1 VTRHHARRDAKING
15 SFMRGTMFN
24 EVRNSICGLAVCAV
38 LAGAGMPSAAVAAD
52 ADADTLT
59 QMQQKLDQSLKM
71 IAALTARVQQ
81 LENVQAR
88 GEALPSPDA
97 ERLQAVEQKVVQI
110 ETTNATR
117 RSDENS
123 LPLHGF
129 ADVGVGNRNAF
140 NPDLKGFNVGNLD
153 FYLTPRLG
161 QRTLA
166 LFELNFETSINGAVG
181 IDLER
186 AQIGYQFS
194 DQATVWLGRF
204 HTPYGYVNTAM
215 HHGAWIANALRR
227 PAFLQFED
235 HGGVLPA
242 HTVGAWLTGAE
253 RVGDG
258 KIVYDAY
265 AGNGQSIQGGVV
277 DMRNAGNT
285 DGNLVAGGRL
295 GYQWTG
301 GLLEGMTVGAH
312 VFNGRIDDDQTP
324 IDRTQLRM
332 YGGYAVYDTDR
343 WENIAEFYQFDNE
356 DLSGNTGKHR
366 SEAGFVQLAYRASWG
381 VPYVRYERAVLKQ
394 TDPYFAQQ
402 NSGASYYRN
411 AFGLRFDI
419 DLKSALKL
427 ELAETHL
434 TDRAPRQ
441 YNEALVDYA
450 IRF

>member
-1 VTRHHARRDAKING
+1 
-15 SFMRGTMFN
+15 MFN
-24 EVRNSICGLAVCAV
+24 QVTNSIRGLAVCAA
-38 LAGAGMPSAAVAAD
+38 LAAAGMPLAAVAAD
-52 ADADTLT
+52 ADADKLAA
-59 QMQQKLDQSLKM
+59 MQQKLDQSLKM

-81 LENVQAR
+81 LENGQAR
-88 GEALPSPDA
+88 AQTAAPPAADVQ
-97 ERLQAVEQKVVQI
+97 RLEAVEQKVVQI

-117 RSDENS
+117 HSDENS

-129 ADVGVGNRNAF
+129 ADVGVGNRNPF
-140 NPDLKGFNVGNLD
+140 NPDLKGFDVGNLD

-161 QRTLA
+161 ERTLA
-166 LFELNFETSINGAVG
+166 LFELNFETSINGTVG

-204 HTPYGYVNTAM
+204 HTPYGFVNTAM
-215 HHGAWIANALRR
+215 HHGAWINDALRR
-227 PAFLQFED
+227 PAFVQFED

-253 RVGDG
+253 RAGDG
-258 KIVYDAY
+258 KIVYDVY

-301 GLLEGMTVGAH
+301 GLLEGLTVGTH

-324 IDRTQLRM
+324 IDRTQVRM

-343 WENIAEFYQFDNE
+343 WEHIAEFYHFDNE
-356 DLSGNTGKHR
+356 DVSGDTGTHR
-366 SEAGFVQLAYRASWG
+366 SDAGFVQLAYRAGWG
-381 VPYVRYERAVLKQ
+381 VPYLRYERAVLRQ
-394 TDPYFAQQ
+394 TDAYFAQQ
-402 NSGASYYRN
+402 NSGASYFRY
-411 AFGLRFDI
+411 AFGLRFDV

-427 ELAETHL
+427 ELAGTHI

-441 YNEALVDYA
+441 YNEALLDYA

>member
-1 VTRHHARRDAKING
+1 
-15 SFMRGTMFN
+15 MFKQ
-24 EVRNSICGLAVCAV
+24 VRNSICGLAVCAV
-38 LAGAGMPSAAVAAD
+38 LAGTGMPLAAVAAD
-52 ADADTLT
+52 TDADRLA

-88 GEALPSPDA
+88 GQASPPPAADA
-97 ERLQAVEQKVVQI
+97 QRLEAVEQKVVQI

-129 ADVGVGNRNAF
+129 ADVGVGN
-140 NPDLKGFNVGNLD
+140 LD

-161 QRTLA
+161 ERTLA
-166 LFELNFETSINGAVG
+166 LFELNFETSISGSVG

-204 HTPYGYVNTAM
+204 HTPYGYVNTAL
-215 HHGAWIANALRR
+215 HHGAWIANSLRR
-227 PAFLQFED
+227 PAFVQFED

-258 KIVYDAY
+258 KIIYDVYT
-265 AGNGQSIQGGVV
+265 GNGQSIQGGVV

-285 DGNLVAGGRL
+285 NGNLVAGGRL

-301 GLLEGMTVGAH
+301 GLLEGMNVGAH

-324 IDRTQLRM
+324 VDRTQVRM

-343 WENIAEFYQFDNE
+343 WENIAEFYQFENE

-394 TDPYFAQQ
+394 ADPYFAQQ

-427 ELAETHL
+427 ELAQTHV
-434 TDRAPRQ
+434 TDRALRQ

>member
-1 VTRHHARRDAKING
+1 MIKG
-15 SFMRGTMFN
+15 SFMRGTMFKQ
-24 EVRNSICGLAVCAV
+24 VRNSVRGLTVCAV
-38 LAGAGMPSAAVAAD
+38 LAVVGMPVAAVAAD
-52 ADADTLT
+52 ADKLAE
-59 QMQQKLDQSLKM
+59 MQQKLDQSLKM

-81 LENVQAR
+81 LENVQAQSQV
-88 GEALPSPDA
+88 PSPPATDA

-117 RSDENS
+117 HSDENS

-129 ADVGVGNRNAF
+129 ADVGVGNRNPF
-140 NPDLKGFNVGNLD
+140 NPDLKGFDVGNLD

-161 QRTLA
+161 ERTLA
-166 LFELNFETSINGAVG
+166 LFELNFETSIDGSVG

-215 HHGAWIANALRR
+215 HHGAWINDALRR
-227 PAFLQFED
+227 PAFVQFED

-258 KIVYDAY
+258 KIVYDVY
-265 AGNGQSIQGGVV
+265 AGNGQKILGGVV

-301 GLLEGMTVGAH
+301 GLLEGLTVGAH

-324 IDRTQLRM
+324 IDRTQVQM

-343 WENIAEFYQFDNE
+343 WEHIAEFYEFSNE
-356 DLSGNTGKHR
+356 DLSGNTGTHR
-366 SEAGFVQLAYRASWG
+366 SEAGFVQLAYRAGWG
-381 VPYVRYERAVLKQ
+381 VPYVRYERAALKQ
-394 TDPYFAQQ
+394 ADAYFAQQ
-402 NSGASYYRN
+402 NSGASYFRN
-411 AFGLRFDI
+411 AFGLRFDV
-419 DLKSALKL
+419 DLKSALKF
-427 ELAETHL
+427 ELANTHI
-434 TDRAPRQ
+434 TDRALRQ
-441 YNEALVDYA
+441 YNEALLDYA